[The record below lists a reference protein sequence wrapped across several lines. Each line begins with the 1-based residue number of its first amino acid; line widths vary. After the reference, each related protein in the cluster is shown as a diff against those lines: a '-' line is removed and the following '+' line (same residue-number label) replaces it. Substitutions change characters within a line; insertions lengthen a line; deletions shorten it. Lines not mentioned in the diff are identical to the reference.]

1 MIVTRGDRIRK
12 LFSEARNSVAIITP
26 FIKVNALH
34 SILDVVSPDVHIRC
48 VTRWVPEEVASGVSD
63 PAIIYD
69 LQERGNYDLTL
80 VDNLHAKVYIAD
92 NRCLAGSANTTNR
105 GLGNVD
111 ESNIEILL
119 ESTIDNPEVVSVLS
133 EIEKVEREATT
144 ELAEKI
150 MTLATSLP
158 QPGQEKVNTEYWFP
172 RSNKPENAFSIYS
185 SSSDNYLSEVDK
197 ILNCDLEQA
206 NVPLGLSEQEFR
218 FEIRSLLSEIPVAD
232 ALLDVTT
239 DITLT
244 RADVHPQLSL
254 LTTEEYSVNDLW
266 RSFVN
271 WMVYFFPDKV
281 MRQEIS
287 EIALRRARLI
297 K

>member
-1 MIVTRGDRIRK
+1 MTVSHGERIRK
-12 LFSEARNSVAIITP
+12 LFSTAQSSVAIITP

-34 SILDVVSPDVHIRC
+34 SLLDVVSPDIHIRC
-48 VTRWVPEEVASGVSD
+48 VTRWLPEEVASGVSD

-69 LQERGNYDLTL
+69 LQERGNYNLTL
-80 VDNLHAKVYIAD
+80 VDHLHAKVYIAD
-92 NRCLAGSANTTNR
+92 DRCLAGSANTTNR
-105 GLGNVD
+105 GLGD
-111 ESNIEILL
+111 FEDSNIEVLL
-119 ESTIDNPEVVSVLS
+119 ESTTDAPDVIGVLS
-133 EIEKVEREATT
+133 EIAKVEKLASIG
-144 ELAEKI
+144 LAEKI

-158 QPGQEKVNTEYWFP
+158 QPEQEYVTTEFWFP
-172 RSNKPENAFSIYS
+172 RSNKPENAFSFYS
-185 SSSDNYLSEVDK
+185 RSPSTHLSEVDR
-197 ILNCDLEQA
+197 ILIYDLERA
-206 NVPLGLSEQEFR
+206 NVPPDLSEQEFR
-218 FEIRSLLSEIPVAD
+218 FEIRSLLSEIPLAD